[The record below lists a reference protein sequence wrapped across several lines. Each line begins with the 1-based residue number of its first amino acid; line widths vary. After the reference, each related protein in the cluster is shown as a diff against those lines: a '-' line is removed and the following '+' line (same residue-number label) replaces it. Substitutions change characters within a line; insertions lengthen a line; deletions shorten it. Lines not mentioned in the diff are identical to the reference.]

1 MKEKNRFSK
10 PVAFNSKNAED
21 QQILKRVKGRNF
33 SGYVKKLILADIKE
47 RETLKAQNEA
57 IKSVSEDKETK
68 TRTEPD
74 SNKTKEPKTL
84 TAAEKIAKMK
94 KELENKKPD
103 IAPGPKMFN

>member
-57 IKSVSEDKETK
+57 FKDVSEDEPIKEVVK
-68 TRTEPD
+68 E
-74 SNKTKEPKTL
+74 NKPL